1 VTFPGKGDY
10 CPRCFT
16 GGKWTSVNDGDRMF
30 NKKSFKC
37 AGCGYESYYE
47 MNDSY

>member
-1 VTFPGKGDY
+1 
-10 CPRCFT
+10 
-16 GGKWTSVNDGDRMF
+16 MF

-37 AGCGYESYYE
+37 GVCGYESYYE